1 MNSILGTWRR
11 PTGRTLARP
20 ATFLDRVAAA
30 MSNRPLPSASPTPP
44 ADIGRSPHSDRRAG
58 ERSESEYSAPLMVIP
73 AWRSELQDASTTDN
87 QELPA
92 HHLHQDGKDFA
103 WAPFDNRYLLTVS
116 LPPASIDADLLRIHA
131 VGQPTTADLLLVLHP
146 GPDNRR
152 IGRII
157 TTIAGYDELTL
168 TAILAT
174 ELRAEFR
181 EQIIAAI
188 GASLTGERN
197 AWRRI
202 ARNLLADD
210 PVRRAIVDGL
220 ERT

>member
-1 MNSILGTWRR
+1 MNSILSTWRR
-11 PTGRTLARP
+11 PAGRTLARP

-30 MSNRPLPSASPTPP
+30 MSNRPLPSASPTSPP
-44 ADIGRSPHSDRRAG
+44 DIGRSPHSDRHAG
-58 ERSESEYSAPLMVIP
+58 DRSEYSAPLMVIP
-73 AWRSELQDASTTDN
+73 AWRSELQDASTTDDS
-87 QELPA
+87 ELPT
-92 HHLHQDGKDFA
+92 HHVHQDGKDFA

-116 LPPASIDADLLRIHA
+116 LAPGSIDADLLRIHA

-174 ELRAEFR
+174 ELNAGFR
-181 EQIIAAI
+181 EHIIAAI

-202 ARNLLADD
+202 ARNLRADD

-220 ERT
+220 EQT

>member
-1 MNSILGTWRR
+1 MNSILSTWRR
-11 PTGRTLARP
+11 PAGRALARP

-30 MSNRPLPSASPTPP
+30 MSNRPLPSASATTP
-44 ADIGRSPHSDRRAG
+44 ADPRRAPHSDRRAG
-58 ERSESEYSAPLMVIP
+58 DESEYSAPLMVIP
-73 AWRSELQDASTTDN
+73 AWRSELQDASTTDD
-87 QELPA
+87 QELPT
-92 HHLHQDGKDFA
+92 HHVHQDGSDFA
-103 WAPFDNRYLLTVS
+103 WAPFDNRYLLTVT
-116 LPPASIDADLLRIHA
+116 LAPASIDADLLRIHA
-131 VGQPTTADLLLVLHP
+131 VGQPTTADLLLVLHS

-174 ELRAEFR
+174 ELHAGFR

-188 GASLTGERN
+188 GASLTSERN

-202 ARNLLADD
+202 ARNLVADD

-220 ERT
+220 ELT